1 MIPHSI
7 LVLYRLLSL
16 LCALAHLKPHTNL
29 PFSGEEFW
37 SSERLSTLLEGTQ
50 LMNAG
55 AGSSAQSHFILPGPS
70 EQFPHLPGG
79 LDGNC

>member
-16 LCALAHLKPHTNL
+16 LCALAYLNPHTNL

-37 SSERLSTLLEGTQ
+37 SSERLSTLLEGTE
-50 LMNAG
+50 LMNGRGRLLSTAISFYQG
-55 AGSSAQSHFILPGPS
+55 LQSSFLIFLGV
-70 EQFPHLPGG
+70 
-79 LDGNC
+79 